1 MADASFPDKLRDE
14 VAAAATPPSL
24 IDPDDTTEHPTERR
38 AALTAVL
45 KELAHKARI
54 TVSSSDSY
62 AELRGIC
69 DVTAAVDGFIA
80 EKMAPV
86 YIPVDTRAEMQRQN
100 LTCFCIQNCLR
111 RVSLW

>member
-1 MADASFPDKLRDE
+1 M
-14 VAAAATPPSL
+14 
-24 IDPDDTTEHPTERR
+24 R

-80 EKMAPV
+80 EKMAPLT
-86 YIPVDTRAEMQRQN
+86 TRA
-100 LTCFCIQNCLR
+100 IR
-111 RVSLW
+111 RSRRTSNFAAR